1 MKKTEIKNEK
11 FHQQMKGEK
20 IKEITMIL
28 LLNDSNNKIIYD
40 IACNKNYEQLQKR
53 IGELDNN
60 NIRGFSYI
68 AVTGN
73 KKFIEYKREIITSK

>member
-1 MKKTEIKNEK
+1 MKKEIKNTK
-11 FHQQMKGEK
+11 FHQQLKGEK
-20 IKEITMIL
+20 VQEMTMIL
-28 LLNDSNNKIIYD
+28 LLSFNNKVIYD
-40 IACNKNYEQLQKR
+40 IVANKTNEQLQKR

-73 KKFIEYKREIITSK
+73 KKFIEYKRKLISK